1 MFLKIEISPVA
12 EYDAQA
18 RSAKNFWRQRY
29 IPYLRKDICA
39 QATRRYHLAA
49 DHFEGRF
56 LKPGI
61 AADIITTPEN
71 LVENI
76 QTFKNVSS

>member
-1 MFLKIEISPVA
+1 MFLKIEVSPVA
-12 EYDAQA
+12 EYDARA
-18 RSAKNFWRQRY
+18 RSAKNSWRRRF
-29 IPYLRKDICA
+29 IPHPRKEICA

-56 LKPGI
+56 QKPGI

-76 QTFKNVSS
+76 QTFKNASS